1 MKKKKEF
8 VIAGVGFGD
17 ILPLVEDIMESD
29 KSLKFLGFIDD
40 KKIKKIKFKKIIRF
54 LAHGNF

>member
-1 MKKKKEF
+1 MKKKRICYKGS
-8 VIAGVGFGD
+8 VCD

-40 KKIKKIKFKKIIRF
+40 KKIKKIKFKIIRF

>member
-1 MKKKKEF
+1 MKKKKR
-8 VIAGVGFGD
+8 ICYSWSHLFGS

-40 KKIKKIKFKKIIRF
+40 KK
-54 LAHGNF
+54 N